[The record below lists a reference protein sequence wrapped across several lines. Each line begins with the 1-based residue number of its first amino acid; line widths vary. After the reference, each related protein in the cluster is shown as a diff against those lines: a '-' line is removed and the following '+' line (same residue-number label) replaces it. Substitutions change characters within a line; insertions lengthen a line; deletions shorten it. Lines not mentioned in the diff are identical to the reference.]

1 MSGQSA
7 RADRMIWR
15 HRVLAGMGSGV
26 SSAALG
32 LSLLAGSP
40 AFGVEFSNGQITSGP
55 AGDAAAAPQPGLP
68 NPHAPAGPPDPAVAG
83 KDGADAAAKSDVSA
97 EEPVQPED
105 AALQDELDDPTA
117 GEEPAAP
124 QAGLPAAQAP
134 EHASPEQQATE
145 PQATEPQ
152 SPERQADA
160 GSTPRQPRHGVPVPQ
175 GGELFPTSPI
185 IERQKAF
192 WIHAFTGMTSRQGV
206 LHDGRIIGP
215 TYETVEFDEDVKPR
229 EQNASVRR
237 RIQDLSARLYAL
249 ADKIE
254 LGQPLDEEQQRLRD
268 TLPKYETPETIR
280 ERVHYIRFQRGLA
293 DRFRN
298 GLARSGAILDEVR
311 RLMTE
316 HGVPADLAYLPHVE
330 SSFNNATLSRAGA
343 AGIWQFTRGTGRIF
357 LTVQGEVDERLDPV
371 IAARA
376 AAIFLKQ
383 NYERLGTWPLAITA
397 YNHGPQSLE
406 KIVAK
411 TGTVD
416 LGKLIED
423 YNGPL
428 FHFASKNFYS
438 EFLAAREVATHFKD
452 YFGDVELA
460 RPRSF
465 TRVELPFYLE
475 FGQAARSLGVSTA
488 DLAQLNPSLRP
499 TVLVGAKLIP
509 KGFRLRVPPQFGGQ
523 RFLAVIPD
531 SARAKEQKVL
541 SEVRVARGDTLFSIG
556 RRNNIPW
563 TAIAAANN
571 LGPRSRLQIGQRLI
585 LPRPGQPVP
594 MSPAIAAAQTGRA
607 PQPAAQAPAQP
618 VAQQSASAAPG
629 RADAAV
635 KTISLDGMPMQGT
648 AVSAAPSTAPAAAT
662 GPAAGTSGT
671 ASPSNEPSSPAVVA
685 SSLALHD
692 VDAARHEGVVR
703 SVFGET
709 IGHYADWAQIPALEI
724 RERNGMGP
732 SGTLRPGRRIV
743 IPLHVASAD
752 SFNAQRL
759 AYHRARE
766 QAFFASYTVRDK
778 VEVRLAHGQSIWS
791 VAQEYNVPMWL
802 LYRENP
808 DLLNR
813 PVQLGMRVI
822 VPRVEETAATPR

>member
-1 MSGQSA
+1 
-7 RADRMIWR
+7 MIWR
-15 HRVLAGMGSGV
+15 HRVLAGVGSGV
-26 SSAALG
+26 GSAALG

-40 AFGVEFSNGQITSGP
+40 AFGVEFSNGQITAGP
-55 AGDAAAAPQPGLP
+55 AGDTAAVPQSGLP
-68 NPHAPAGPPDPAVAG
+68 NPLVPAGPPDPASV
-83 KDGADAAAKSDVSA
+83 GAKEGAESGAAPKGDVSA
-97 EEPVQPED
+97 EEPAQPED

-124 QAGLPAAQAP
+124 QAVLPEGQSP
-134 EHASPEQQATE
+134 EHALPAQQA
-145 PQATEPQ
+145 
-152 SPERQADA
+152 PERQADA
-160 GSTPRQPRHGVPVPQ
+160 GSGPRQPKHGVPVPQ
-175 GGELFPTSPI
+175 GGELFPTSPV
-185 IERQKAF
+185 IERQKVF
-192 WIHAFTGMTSRQGV
+192 WIHAFTTMNSRQGL

-215 TYETVEFDEDVKPR
+215 TYETIEFDEDMRPR
-229 EQNASVRR
+229 EQNAVVRR
-237 RIQDLSARLYAL
+237 RIQDLSARLSAL
-249 ADKIE
+249 ADQIE
-254 LGQPLDEEQQRLRD
+254 QGRPLDEELQRLRD
-268 TLPKYETPETIR
+268 TLPKYETPELIR

-416 LGKLIED
+416 LGQLIEN
-423 YNGPL
+423 YNGAL

-460 RPRSF
+460 RPMTY

-523 RFLAVIPD
+523 RFLAAIPD

-571 LGPRSRLQIGQRLI
+571 LGPRSRLQIGQRLV

-594 MSPAIAAAQTGRA
+594 MSAAIAAAQTGHA
-607 PQPAAQAPAQP
+607 PQPAAQTPTQAVTQNGAFT
-618 VAQQSASAAPG
+618 APG
-629 RADAAV
+629 RAGTDAPAE
-635 KTISLDGMPMQGT
+635 TISLDGMPMPMTGAS
-648 AVSAAPSTAPAAAT
+648 AVQPAAETSASAST
-662 GPAAGTSGT
+662 LPAPQPAVTQSAGAGLSLI
-671 ASPSNEPSSPAVVA
+671 ASPGNEPSSPIVAA

-692 VDAARHEGVVR
+692 LDPARHEGVVR

-709 IGHYADWAQIPALEI
+709 IGHYADWAQVPAMEI

-732 SGTLRPGRRIV
+732 NGTLRPGRRIV

-752 SFNAQRL
+752 TFNAQRL

-766 QAFFASYTVRDK
+766 QSFFASYTVRDK
-778 VEVRLAHGQSIWS
+778 IEVRLAHGQSIWS
-791 VAQEYNVPMWL
+791 VAQEYGVPMWL

-808 DLLNR
+808 ALLDR
-813 PVQLGMRVI
+813 PVQRGMRVI
-822 VPRVEETAATPR
+822 VPRVEETAGNPR